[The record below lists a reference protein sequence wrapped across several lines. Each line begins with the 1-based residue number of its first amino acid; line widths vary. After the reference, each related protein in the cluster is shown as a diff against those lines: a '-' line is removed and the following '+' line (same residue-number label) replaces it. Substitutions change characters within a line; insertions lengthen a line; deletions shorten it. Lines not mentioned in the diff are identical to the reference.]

1 MTEAASPGTDPDL
14 DLREELVDSRVLHR
28 GKYLTFRIDRI
39 RRADGSLATRDVCGH
54 PGAVAILALDPDD
67 MRRRRAR
74 NRAMLV
80 VLLALCA
87 LFYAITIVKMTK
99 S

>member
-1 MTEAASPGTDPDL
+1 
-14 DLREELVDSRVLHR
+14 LV
-28 GKYLTFRIDRI
+28 G
-39 RRADGSLATRDVCGH
+39 
-54 PGAVAILALDPDD
+54 LDPDD

>member
-1 MTEAASPGTDPDL
+1 MPGNL
-14 DLREELVDSRVLHR
+14 
-28 GKYLTFRIDRI
+28 IM
-39 RRADGSLATRDVCGH
+39 
-54 PGAVAILALDPDD
+54 ALDPDD

-74 NRAMLV
+74 NWAMLL
-80 VLLALCA
+80 VLVILCA

>member
-1 MTEAASPGTDPDL
+1 M
-14 DLREELVDSRVLHR
+14 
-28 GKYLTFRIDRI
+28 
-39 RRADGSLATRDVCGH
+39 
-54 PGAVAILALDPDD
+54 ALDPDE

-74 NRAMLV
+74 NWAMLV
-80 VLLALCA
+80 VLLVLSV

>member
-1 MTEAASPGTDPDL
+1 LPRWPSIGWLGE
-14 DLREELVDSRVLHR
+14 RVAR
-28 GKYLTFRIDRI
+28 
-39 RRADGSLATRDVCGH
+39 
-54 PGAVAILALDPDD
+54 DPDD
-67 MRRRRAR
+67 LRRRRAR
-74 NRAMLV
+74 NWAMLV